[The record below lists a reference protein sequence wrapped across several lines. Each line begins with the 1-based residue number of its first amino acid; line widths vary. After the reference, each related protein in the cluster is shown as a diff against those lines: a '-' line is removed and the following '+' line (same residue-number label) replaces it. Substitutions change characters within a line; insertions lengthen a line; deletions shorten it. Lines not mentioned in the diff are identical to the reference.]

1 MMKIYI
7 EHIDIIMITK
17 FDFVFSNDDKYA
29 DSNNIIENS
38 LAIKNLKFNINLKT
52 IPDNIDINFYIKI
65 NNLFAIPFESNT
77 DKKLTFKLNQLFIN
91 NVTNGYS
98 NIYISLN
105 LNN

>member
-65 NNLFAIPFESNT
+65 NNLFAIPFKSNT
-77 DKKLTFKLNQLFIN
+77 DKKITFKLNQLFIN